1 MKHNNRNIRKEQRFK
16 KEVIRRMTK
25 AGFECDMQDNHFIIT
40 KDGKP
45 FEVQFLDAE
54 GWRKRRVHFHLNFA
68 LEGMDKVQPQ
78 GLMWL
83 TSECNNHSDYTTTHL
98 WSDHFSCRVETT
110 VRSAKEFI
118 HEFDF
123 AYEQIGITFNN
134 LAANFSNIQEQF
146 KLQPERRRI
155 GFLADRYQDE
165 ENLDACKLVAQTNN
179 TFANENKTN
188 RL

>member
-1 MKHNNRNIRKEQRFK
+1 MRKEQGFK

-25 AGFECDMQDNHFIIT
+25 AGFECDMQGNHFVIT

-45 FEVQFLDAE
+45 FEVRFHGAE
-54 GWRKRRVHFHLNFA
+54 GWRKYRVHFHLSFA
-68 LEGMDKVQPQ
+68 LEGMEKVQPQ
-78 GLMWL
+78 GLIWL

-110 VRSAKEFI
+110 VRSLKEFVR
-118 HEFDF
+118 EFDF
-123 AYEQIGITFNN
+123 AYKQIDITFNN

-146 KLQPERRRI
+146 RLQPERRRI

-165 ENLDACKLVAQTNN
+165 ENIEACKLVAQTNN
-179 TFANENKTN
+179 TFANENKTK
-188 RL
+188 RV